1 MSQRRSFW
9 EMWVMIALALAL
21 VSGCAHT
28 ELAPLRLRAGDFRP
42 TTRLQPG
49 QALILAFKSGE
60 RIPATIVV
68 DGEVVETTPSP
79 SVVWLTVKRDFWLR
93 IRGSEIKTSLDGV
106 HFDQKPAAP
115 GHFQVAITAT
125 RDSGPKVS
133 VSITTPVHGE
143 P

>member
-1 MSQRRSFW
+1 
-9 EMWVMIALALAL
+9 MWVGIALAFAP

-28 ELAPLRLRAGDFRP
+28 EVAPLRLRAGDFRP
-42 TTRLQPG
+42 TTRLVPG
-49 QALILAFKSGE
+49 QALILAFKAGE

-93 IRGSEIKTSLDGV
+93 IQGREIKTSLDGV

-115 GHFQVAITAT
+115 GRFQVGITAT

-133 VSITTPVHGE
+133 VSIVTPVHGK

>member
-1 MSQRRSFW
+1 
-9 EMWVMIALALAL
+9 MWGVITLALAP
-21 VSGCAHT
+21 VTGCAHT
-28 ELAPLRLRAGDFRP
+28 EVAPLRLRAGDFRP
-42 TTRLQPG
+42 TTRLVPG
-49 QALILAFKSGE
+49 QALILGFKAGE
-60 RIPATIVV
+60 RIPATIVA

-93 IRGSEIKTSLDGV
+93 IQGSEIKTSLDGV

-115 GHFQVAITAT
+115 GRFQVAITAT

-133 VSITTPVHGE
+133 VSITTPVHAK